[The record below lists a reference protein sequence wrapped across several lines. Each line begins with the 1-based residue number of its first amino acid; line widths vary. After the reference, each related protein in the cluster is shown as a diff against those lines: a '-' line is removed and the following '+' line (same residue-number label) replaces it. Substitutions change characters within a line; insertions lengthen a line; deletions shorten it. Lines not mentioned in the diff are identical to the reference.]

1 MVWGC
6 MTAKGVGYM
15 AKIEG
20 NMNADL
26 YCQILRDELM
36 NMIHYYNL
44 NEADIIF
51 QQDNDLKHTSNMAK
65 ACLNELGLKVL
76 EWPAQSLD
84 LNPIEHLWE
93 HLKCQLNARPT

>member
-6 MTAKGVGYM
+6 MMAKGVSYI

-20 NMNADL
+20 NINADL
-26 YCQILRDELM
+26 YCQILRYELM
-36 NMIHYYNL
+36 NTIHYYDL

-51 QQDNDLKHTSNMAK
+51 QQDNDPKHTSNMAK

-76 EWPAQSLD
+76 E
-84 LNPIEHLWE
+84 
-93 HLKCQLNARPT
+93 